1 MPQLHIITQKNIQLL
16 YPSRYDIVTQ
26 IMQATTLQNVK
37 RAKGVDIEVI
47 EKSGAQNIS
56 RQQIADAKK
65 LKRYINQ
72 LTIAKAECETALR
85 KLGWDGAFPTVESDS
100 KVRFFKMEVFKQFP
114 TRLYMYPNEK
124 SNKSKAI
131 NFLLLIFGM
140 YLREIR
146 FFLSRFYTCM

>member
-1 MPQLHIITQKNIQLL
+1 
-16 YPSRYDIVTQ
+16 
-26 IMQATTLQNVK
+26 MQATTLQNVK

-47 EKSGAQNIS
+47 EKSGSQNVS

-100 KVRFFKMEVFKQFP
+100 KVCVFYVGHLLN
-114 TRLYMYPNEK
+114 TPNYHAPF
-124 SNKSKAI
+124 SY
-131 NFLLLIFGM
+131 
-140 YLREIR
+140 YLK
-146 FFLSRFYTCM
+146 